1 MSEVGRGE
9 LTDEE
14 WARIQPLLPR
24 QKPKVGRPNKDHRP
38 IINGILW
45 VLRTGAPWPDL
56 PPKYGKWR
64 TVASRF
70 YRWRK
75 AGVWQKVLEA
85 LQARS
90 DAAGEFDWQVHF
102 VDGSVIRAHQHAAG
116 AKGGTL
122 KPKHSDA
129 VGAVSPPNFIC
140 ARRDGA
146 VLLPSS

>member
-14 WARIQPLLPR
+14 WARIQPLLPPL
-24 QKPKVGRPNKDHRP
+24 KPKVGRPNKEHRP

-45 VLRTGAPWPDL
+45 VLRTGAPWADL
-56 PPKYGKWR
+56 PSQYGKWR

-70 YRWRK
+70 YRWTA
-75 AGVWQKVLEA
+75 AGVWQQVLEA
-85 LQARS
+85 LQAQS
-90 DAAGEFDWQVHF
+90 DAAGQFDWQLHS

-122 KPKHSDA
+122 KPKRS
-129 VGAVSPPNFIC
+129 GAAGAAFPPNSTC
-140 ARRDGA
+140 AQREEAG
-146 VLLPSS
+146 PSPSC

>member
-14 WARIQPLLPR
+14 WARIQPLLPP
-24 QKPKVGRPNKDHRP
+24 QKPKVGRPNKEHRP
-38 IINGILW
+38 IINGIFW
-45 VLRTGAPWPDL
+45 VLRTGAPWADL
-56 PPKYGKWR
+56 PPQYGKWR

-70 YRWRK
+70 YRWTA

-85 LQARS
+85 LQAQS
-90 DAAGEFDWQVHF
+90 DAAGQFDWQLHS

-122 KPKHSDA
+122 KPKRSGA
-129 VGAVSPPNFIC
+129 AGAVFPPNSTC
-140 ARRDGA
+140 VQREEAG
-146 VLLPSS
+146 PSPSC